1 MTSPPVVTDERPVL
15 RSLVGDVEQFVH
27 DTFGQVPWR
36 SASPNHR
43 HLLDLDDV
51 DRIVASAVRVPAI
64 RMIQDGERIEP
75 QRFCSTVRIGST
87 SLDDVADSRKVLDLY
102 RRGATVVLQSLHRTW
117 PPLSAWCVELEQE
130 LGWPVQANA
139 YLTPPGERGL
149 APHCDGHDVLVLQL
163 AGTKA
168 WRVDGLDR
176 LTLSVGEVLYLPAG
190 TEHHAHTLD
199 ESSLH
204 LTVGIHRPTAERIAK
219 HAASMAMAR
228 AVPAGESAAQHI
240 AALRVA
246 LQDVTDEE
254 VVADLRRHPRIDDSG
269 LLAAAA
275 RRPAIHGGTVI
286 AATGPWTIES
296 SPDDRVTMRWP
307 SGVLEL
313 PERARPALDL
323 LTAGTPVEVGCLP
336 GLDAAERV
344 VLARRLLD
352 EGAAVSVRGPEGSD
366 SDGADVPADPP

>member
-1 MTSPPVVTDERPVL
+1 VTAPPVVTDERPVL
-15 RSLVGDVEQFVH
+15 RSLVGDVEQFLH
-27 DTFGQVPWR
+27 TTFGQVPWR
-36 SASPNHR
+36 GTTPSHG
-43 HLLDLDDV
+43 HVLDLDDV

-64 RMIQDGERIEP
+64 RMIQDGERIAP

-87 SLDDVADSRKVLDLY
+87 SLDDVADVRKVLDLY
-102 RRGATVVLQSLHRTW
+102 RRGATIVLQSLHRTW
-117 PPLSAWCVELEQE
+117 PPVSAWCADLERE

-149 APHCDGHDVLVLQL
+149 APHRDGHDVLVLQQ

-168 WRVDGLDR
+168 WHVDGLDP
-176 LTLSVGEVLYLPAG
+176 LTLCVGEVLYLPAG
-190 TEHHAHTLD
+190 TEHQAHTLD

-204 LTVGIHRPTAERIAK
+204 LTVGVHRPTAERIAK

-228 AVPAGESAAQHI
+228 AVPAGESPAQHI

-254 VVADLRRHPRIDDSG
+254 VVADLRRGPRIDESG

-275 RRPAIHGGTVI
+275 RRPAIDGRTVV
-286 AATGPWTIES
+286 AAAVPWTLEPS
-296 SPDDRVTMRWP
+296 SDDRVTMRWP
-307 SGVLEL
+307 RGVLEL
-313 PERARPALDL
+313 PQRTRPALEL
-323 LTAGTPVEVGCLP
+323 LSAGTPVEVERLP

-344 VLARRLLD
+344 VLVRRLLD
-352 EGAAVSVRGPEGSD
+352 EGAAAPARGPTGPSSGSD
-366 SDGADVPADPP
+366 APVDRP